1 MRKLLD
7 VEREGG
13 RGEFIIYTANND
25 PLFLCLVFYTYKL
38 IHNKSIFYFFKKNS
52 LNESFSTKYKLN
64 IECIVLV

>member
-25 PLFLCLVFYTYKL
+25 PLFLCLVFYT
-38 IHNKSIFYFFKKNS
+38 
-52 LNESFSTKYKLN
+52 
-64 IECIVLV
+64 